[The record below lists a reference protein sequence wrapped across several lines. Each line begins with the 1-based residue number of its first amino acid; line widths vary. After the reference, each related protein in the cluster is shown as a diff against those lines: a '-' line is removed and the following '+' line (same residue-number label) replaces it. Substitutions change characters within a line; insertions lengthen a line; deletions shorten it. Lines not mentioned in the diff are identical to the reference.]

1 MKKFSLL
8 TMLGILSI
16 SACTG
21 LSEIENIEETTVK
34 KEVTITATHEFDY
47 QTRTVL
53 QEDGSVWW
61 KPNDAIGVF
70 FGTYC
75 SWFVAY
81 NMEDAPT
88 ANFIG
93 EAIIVQGHNEN
104 SNGNAG
110 EYTYWGVFPP
120 DLSNDY
126 EDDYDEDFSYWKG
139 NEDYEEPTR
148 EKESVNVY
156 LPAKQKGVAGTFDSN
171 LFISIAKSNTYKE
184 LSFYNLCGGLAF
196 CVEKEGIHTVTFKGN
211 SDEVLA
217 GGVNVVVN
225 SDNHPV
231 VNEVRNGKKEVKLTL
246 PKGEYFVP
254 GEWYYIVMLPTSL
267 EEGYSM
273 TFYTDREMG
282 TVVSSKPVEIKR
294 SVFGK
299 LTNPDSGVEYEE
311 FIPVESVEI
320 RTESYNEGINI
331 GDTLALTA
339 VITPSDCTFP
349 AVWSSSDPSVATID
363 EKGNVVGVSE
373 GEARITLTV
382 GDMSDYRWVYV
393 YGKDN
398 EDEKVPS
405 FTITSIDLTDV
416 YAITSIY
423 KEEYDSDVLYTINED
438 GTNSIMK
445 FMFESDNDDF
455 KRFVEENVALNCY
468 TAKWLTDEYLA
479 LEWPS
484 FVCRAEVP
492 DSYSTAL
499 YKLDELIGDYMIF
512 RVEDGM
518 VYYIDER
525 SASILGLSPMFWH
538 YNSHILYQP
547 TYYLSRKL
555 YNSDSIYFHEDEKNS
570 RPVYRLDFN
579 GNKITGESVLD
590 FSGSQFRPNFERI
603 LVDKNNNLLTYDDGI
618 GYILCSDKSI
628 IPFSIPENVYGQGD
642 IELGSFFE
650 YDYTW
655 YYWAGSR
662 IASEGSYYYSHYAN
676 LYKVTLQDKNVVFT
690 EVTTGSM
697 YDGEWWY
704 NSSYYR
710 RDNTFIFGSGGAYVV
725 INMDDFSMSHV
736 RVEYNE
742 PSNITPDGYYYE
754 MNDGVVYKYDL
765 LSGTPTVIPTDRSQ
779 VPPMTP
785 TSPQYDETNHC
796 YYESGTRLS
805 DSATITIV
813 TDAETGKVIVY
824 EGAYE
829 NSSIYVKLP

>member
-1 MKKFSLL
+1 
-8 TMLGILSI
+8 MLGILSI

-21 LSEIENIEETTVK
+21 ISEIENIEETTVK

-47 QTRTVL
+47 QTKTVL

-75 SWFVAY
+75 SWFRAY

-104 SNGNAG
+104 SNGNTG

-120 DLSNDY
+120 DLY
-126 EDDYDEDFSYWKG
+126 DDYDDDFDYWSG

-211 SDEVLA
+211 ADEVLA
-217 GGVNVVVN
+217 GGVNAVVN
-225 SDNHPV
+225 SANHPV
-231 VNEVRNGKKEVKLTL
+231 VNEVRNGKKEVTLTM
-246 PKGEYFVP
+246 PDGDYFVP
-254 GEWYYIVMLPTSL
+254 GKWYYMVMLPTAL
-267 EEGYSM
+267 EKGYSM

-299 LTNPDSGVEYEE
+299 LTNPDSGAEYTEY
-311 FIPVESVEI
+311 IPVESVEI
-320 RTESYNEGINI
+320 RYESYPEIYV

-349 AVWSSSDPSVATID
+349 AVWSSSDPSVATVD
-363 EKGNVVGVSE
+363 ENGNVVGVSE
-373 GEARITLTV
+373 GETRIILTV
-382 GDMSDYRWVYV
+382 GNMSDYQWVDV
-393 YGKDN
+393 YGYGS

-416 YAITSIY
+416 YAITSMY
-423 KEEYDSDVLYTINED
+423 NEEYDADVLYTIKED
-438 GTNSIMK
+438 GTNSVMK
-445 FMFESDNDDF
+445 FNFESDNDDF
-455 KRFVEENVALNCY
+455 KRFVEENVALSCY
-468 TAKWLTDEYLA
+468 HAKWLTDEYLA
-479 LEWPS
+479 LESPS
-484 FVCRAEVP
+484 FVCKAETP

-499 YKLDELIGDYMIF
+499 HNLELLIIEYMIF

-525 SASILGLSPMFWH
+525 SADILHYSPMFWH

-555 YNSDSIYFHEDEKNS
+555 YNSDSIYFHDANTSYGKA
-570 RPVYRLDFN
+570 PVYRLDFN

-590 FSGSQFRPNFERI
+590 FSGSQFNPNFGRI
-603 LVDKNNNLLTYDDGI
+603 LVDKNNNLLTYDNGI

-628 IPFSIPENVYGQGD
+628 IPFNTPELADHDY
-642 IELGSFFE
+642 ELGTFFE
-650 YDYTW
+650 VDHTW
-655 YYWAGSR
+655 YYWSGTR
-662 IASEGSYYYSHYAN
+662 YRDNDYYRHYAT
-676 LYKVTLQDKNVVFT
+676 LYKVTLENKEVVFT
-690 EVTTGSM
+690 KLTSA
-697 YDGEWWY
+697 YCDQEWWY
-704 NSSYYR
+704 DSSYYR
-710 RDNTFIFGSGGAYVV
+710 RGNTFIFGSGGNYVV
-725 INMDDFSMSHV
+725 IDMNNISVSHV
-736 RVEYNE
+736 SVEYHDVDTDY
-742 PSNITPDGYYYE
+742 ITPDGYYYTME
-754 MNDGVVYKYDL
+754 DGVVYKYDL
-765 LSGTPTVIPTDRSQ
+765 LSGTPAAIPTDRSQ

-785 TSPQYDETNHC
+785 TSPRYDQTNHC
-796 YYESGTRLS
+796 YFESGTRLS
-805 DSATITIV
+805 DSATITVV
-813 TDAETGKVIVY
+813 TDAETGKVVIY
-824 EGAYE
+824 EGEYDN
-829 NSSIYVKLP
+829 NSLLVKLP

>member
-1 MKKFSLL
+1 MKKFGLL
-8 TMLGILSI
+8 TMLGILSV

-21 LSEIENIEETTVK
+21 ISEIENPEETVK
-34 KEVTITATHEFDY
+34 KEVTIKVSHEYDG
-47 QTRTVL
+47 QTKTVL

-61 KPNDAIGVF
+61 KPSDAIGVF

-75 SWFVAY
+75 SWFHAY

-93 EAIIVQGHNEN
+93 EAIVIQGHTEN
-104 SNGNAG
+104 SNGNSG
-110 EYTYWGVFPP
+110 TYTYWGVFPP
-120 DLSNDY
+120 DMAS
-126 EDDYDEDFSYWKG
+126 EESYDEDDFDYWTG

-148 EKESVNVY
+148 EKESVNVF
-156 LPAKQKGVAGTFDSN
+156 LPAKQKGVAGTFDSFN
-171 LFISIAKSNTYKE
+171 FISIARNTTYEE
-184 LSFYNLCGGLAF
+184 LYFYNLCGGLAF
-196 CVEKEGIHTVTFKGN
+196 CVEKEGIRTVTFKGN

-217 GGVNVVVN
+217 GGVNVVMN
-225 SDNHPV
+225 SDSRPV
-231 VNEVRNGKKEVKLTL
+231 VNEVRNGKTEVKLSM
-246 PKGEYFVP
+246 PEGEYFVP
-254 GEWYYIVMLPTSL
+254 GEWYYIVMLPASL
-267 EEGYSM
+267 EKGYSM

-349 AVWSSSDPSVATID
+349 AVWSSSDPSVATVD
-363 EKGNVVGVSE
+363 ENGNVVGVSE

-423 KEEYDSDVLYTINED
+423 KEEYDADVLYTIKED

-445 FMFESDNDDF
+445 FMLESDNDDF
-455 KRFVEENVALNCY
+455 KRFVEENVALSCNE
-468 TAKWLTDEYLA
+468 AKWLTDEYLA

-525 SASILGLSPMFWH
+525 SASILEHSPMFWR

-555 YNSDSIYFHEDEKNS
+555 YNSDSIYFISDEYKK
-570 RPVYRLDFN
+570 PVYRLDFN
-579 GNKITGESVLD
+579 GNKITGEYVLD
-590 FSGSQFRPNFERI
+590 YSGSQFDPSLPSI
-603 LVDKNNNLLTYDDGI
+603 LVDKENNLLSYENGTL
-618 GYILCSDKSI
+618 YILCSDKSI
-628 IPFSIPENVYGQGD
+628 IPFNTPELADHDV
-642 IELGSFFE
+642 ELGTFFE
-650 YDYTW
+650 VDHTW
-655 YYWAGSR
+655 YYWTGTR
-662 IASEGSYYYSHYAN
+662 YWYNDYYRHYAT
-676 LYKVTLQDKNVVFT
+676 LYKVTLENKDVVFT
-690 EVTTGSM
+690 ELTST
-697 YDGEWWY
+697 YRDQDWWY
-704 NSSYYR
+704 SSSYYR
-710 RDNTFIFGSGGAYVV
+710 RGNTFIFGYEGNYVV
-725 INMDDFSMSHV
+725 IDMNDISVSHV
-736 RVEYNE
+736 SVEYHDVE
-742 PSNITPDGYYYE
+742 TDYITPDGYYYSME
-754 MNDGVVYKYDL
+754 DGVVYKYDL
-765 LSGTPTVIPTDRSQ
+765 LSGTPTAIPTDRSQ

-785 TSPQYDETNHC
+785 TSPSYDSTNHC
-796 YYESGTRLS
+796 YVESGTRLS
-805 DSATITIV
+805 DSVTITIV
-813 TDAETGKVIVY
+813 TDAETGKVMVY
-824 EGAYE
+824 EGSYE
-829 NSSIYVKLP
+829 NSDIYVRLP

>member
-21 LSEIENIEETTVK
+21 LSEIENTVEATIK

-211 SDEVLA
+211 ADEVLA

-299 LTNPDSGVEYEE
+299 LTNPDSEVEYTE

-349 AVWSSSDPSVATID
+349 AVWSSSDPSVATVD
-363 EKGNVVGVSE
+363 ENGNVVGVSE

-393 YGKDN
+393 YGNGN
-398 EDEKVPS
+398 ENEKVPS

-416 YAITSIY
+416 YAITSMY
-423 KEEYDSDVLYTINED
+423 KEEYDGDVLYTINED

-445 FMFESDNDDF
+445 FILESDNDDF
-455 KRFVEENVALNCY
+455 KRFVEENVALSCY

-479 LEWPS
+479 LEDPR
-484 FVCRAEVP
+484 FVSKA
-492 DSYSTAL
+492 DISYAYSSSLSNYFTNSR
-499 YKLDELIGDYMIF
+499 EYMIF
-512 RVEDGM
+512 RVEDGK
-518 VYYIDER
+518 VFSIDEK
-525 SASILGLSPMFWH
+525 SSWILHYSPMFWR

-555 YNSDSIYFHEDEKNS
+555 YNSDSIYFHDDETS
-570 RPVYRLDFN
+570 YGQAPVYRLDFN
-579 GNKITGESVLD
+579 GNKITGESVMD

-603 LVDKNNNLLTYDDGI
+603 LVDKNNNLLTYDNGI

-628 IPFSIPENVYGQGD
+628 IPFNTPELADHDV
-642 IELGSFFE
+642 ELGTFFE
-650 YDYTW
+650 VDHTW
-655 YYWAGSR
+655 YYWTGTR
-662 IASEGSYYYSHYAN
+662 YWYDDYYRHYAT
-676 LYKVTLQDKNVVFT
+676 LYKVTLENKDVVFT
-690 EVTTGSM
+690 ELTST
-697 YDGEWWY
+697 YRDQDWWY
-704 NSSYYR
+704 SSSYYR
-710 RDNTFIFGSGGAYVV
+710 RGNTFIFGYEGNYVV
-725 INMDDFSMSHV
+725 IDMNDISVSHV
-736 RVEYNE
+736 SVEYHDVE
-742 PSNITPDGYYYE
+742 TDYITPDGYYYSME
-754 MNDGVVYKYDL
+754 DGVVYKYDL
-765 LSGTPTVIPTDRSQ
+765 LSGTPTAIPTDRSQ

-785 TSPQYDETNHC
+785 TSPYYDSTNHC
-796 YYESGTRLS
+796 YVESGTRLS
-805 DSATITIV
+805 DSVTITIV
-813 TDAETGKVIVY
+813 TDAETGKVIIY
-824 EGAYE
+824 EGEYE
-829 NSSIYVKLP
+829 NASLLVKLP

>member
-1 MKKFSLL
+1 
-8 TMLGILSI
+8 MLGILSI

-21 LSEIENIEETTVK
+21 VSEIENTEEATVK

-53 QEDGSVWW
+53 QEDGAVWW

-75 SWFVAY
+75 SCFVAY
-81 NMEDAPT
+81 NMEDAPS

-120 DLSNDY
+120 DLSNDS
-126 EDDYDEDFSYWKG
+126 EDDYDENFSYWSG

-320 RTESYNEGINI
+320 RTGSDLDGINV
-331 GDTLALTA
+331 GDTLALKA

-349 AVWSSSDPSVATID
+349 AVWSSSVPSVATVD
-363 EKGNVVGVSE
+363 EDGNVIGVSE

-382 GDMSDYRWVYV
+382 GDMSDYIWVYV
-393 YGKDN
+393 YGNGNGN
-398 EDEKVPS
+398 ENEKVPS
-405 FTITSIDLTDV
+405 FTITSIDLTNV
-416 YAITSIY
+416 YAITSMY
-423 KEEYDSDVLYTINED
+423 KEEYDGDVLYTINED

-445 FMFESDNDDF
+445 FILESDNDDF
-455 KRFVEENVALNCY
+455 KRFVEENVALSCY

-479 LEWPS
+479 LEDPR
-484 FVCRAEVP
+484 FVSKADIP
-492 DSYSTAL
+492 YAYSRSLSNYFTNSR
-499 YKLDELIGDYMIF
+499 EYMIF
-512 RVEDGM
+512 RVEDGK
-518 VYYIDER
+518 VFSIDEK
-525 SASILGLSPMFWH
+525 SSWILHYSPIFWGD
-538 YNSHILYQP
+538 NSHILAQP
-547 TYYLSRKL
+547 TYYVSRKL
-555 YNSDSIYFHEDEKNS
+555 YNSDSIYFHDDQTSEGKA
-570 RPVYRLDFN
+570 PVYRLDFN
-579 GNKITGESVLD
+579 GNKITGESVFD
-590 FSGSQFRPNFERI
+590 FSGSQFDPNFERI
-603 LVDKNNNLLTYDDGI
+603 LVDKNNNLLTYDGGI

-628 IPFSIPENVYGQGD
+628 VPFNIPEIAYHD
-642 IELGSFFE
+642 IELGTFFE
-650 YDYTW
+650 VDYTW
-655 YYWAGSR
+655 YYWSGSR
-662 IASEGSYYYSHYAN
+662 YWYNDYYRHYAT
-676 LYKVTLQDKNVVFT
+676 LYKVTLENKEVVFT
-690 EVTTGSM
+690 ELTSAYRD
-697 YDGEWWY
+697 YDWWY
-704 NSSYYR
+704 SSSYYR
-710 RDNTFIFGSGGAYVV
+710 RGNTFIFGYEGNYVV
-725 INMDDFSMSHV
+725 IDMNDISVSHV
-736 RVEYNE
+736 SVEYHHVE
-742 PSNITPDGYYYE
+742 ADYITPDGYYYSME
-754 MNDGVVYKYDL
+754 DGVVYKYDL

-779 VPPMTP
+779 IPPMTP
-785 TSPQYDETNHC
+785 TSPDYDSTNHC
-796 YYESGTRLS
+796 YVESGTRLS
-805 DSATITIV
+805 DSVTITIV
-813 TDAETGKVIVY
+813 TDAETGKVIIY
-824 EGAYE
+824 EGEYE
-829 NSSIYVKLP
+829 NASLWVKLP